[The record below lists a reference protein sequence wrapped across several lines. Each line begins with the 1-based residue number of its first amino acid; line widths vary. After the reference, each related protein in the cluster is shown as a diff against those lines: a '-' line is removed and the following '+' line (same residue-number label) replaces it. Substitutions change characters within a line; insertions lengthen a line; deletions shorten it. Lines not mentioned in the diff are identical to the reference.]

1 MKKALI
7 LNSDY
12 TPISILPSARAFAIY
27 YKGHADV
34 IYTYPESEYTLSS
47 PNDEYPA
54 PSVIRVNEY
63 ADVPYRKVPLT
74 KQNVFKR
81 DNFTCVYCG
90 SKENLTIDHVK
101 PQSKGGKDTWDN
113 LVTACKPCNAKKGD
127 KIIEMPEDLKI
138 YRPHYLLMMS
148 KLGTGNVRTEW
159 KDFLFM
165 N

>member
-1 MKKALI
+1 MKKTLV

-12 TPISILPSARAFAIY
+12 TPISILKAVRAFAIC
-27 YKGHADV
+27 YKGHADP
-34 IYTYPESEYTLSS
+34 IWYYDEDEYVLNS

-63 ADVPYRKVPLT
+63 ANIPYRKVPLT

-81 DNFTCVYCG
+81 DNYECVYCG
-90 SKENLTIDHVK
+90 SKENLTLDHVK
-101 PQSKGGKDTWDN
+101 PQSKGGKDTWEN

-127 KIIEMPEDLKI
+127 KIIELPDNLKI

-148 KLGTGNVRTEW
+148 KLGNNNVRDEW
-159 KDFLFM
+159 KDYLFL